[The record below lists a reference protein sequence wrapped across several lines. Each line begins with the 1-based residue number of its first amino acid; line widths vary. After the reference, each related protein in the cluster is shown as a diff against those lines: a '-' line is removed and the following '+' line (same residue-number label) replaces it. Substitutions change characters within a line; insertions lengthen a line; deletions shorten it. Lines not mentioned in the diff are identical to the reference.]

1 MGKKNV
7 EGNGGKAEKEL
18 ERIQRFL
25 TKSTEPE
32 AARES
37 YEPPY
42 GNLVKLNTART
53 ILGSVGEEVLS
64 EIASDY
70 LSLIEM
76 SGAIYEKNGD
86 YALGI
91 FSSGWCRFLDLASRK
106 LCGTDDNREA
116 LDCGKWLCHE
126 SCWTEASKAAIE
138 KGEPVDI
145 ECNGGIRLHAVPIRA
160 AGEVVGAINFGY
172 GDPPREPGKLK
183 ELAEK
188 FRVSTDELQEL
199 AEAYESRPAAI
210 IEVAKDRLRTS
221 AKLIGA
227 MVESKRRED
236 ALRRSERELSLRNR
250 INEIFGTVTD
260 EEMYLETLNVLLEA
274 AHSKYGVFGYIDENG
289 AYVVPTM
296 TRHIWDKCQVP
307 DKQFVFPRDQWG
319 HSIWP
324 RAIREKKLL
333 YSNEPSTLTPE
344 GHVPI
349 TRNITAPIIH
359 RGEVI
364 GLFQVA
370 NKEADYDEEDVH
382 IMQMIAD
389 TIAPVLNARLQRERQ
404 ERARDRAEQ
413 VVTRQAHEILE
424 IATPVMQI
432 WEGVVVAPLIGVL
445 DSQRTQQFTDKLLE
459 SIVET
464 NSAVALIDITGV
476 PTVDTQTGQHL
487 VETIS
492 AVRLLGAEVVL
503 TGVRPAIAQ
512 TLVHLGVDLSNV
524 TTRAS
529 LAAGLRVALDALHL
543 HVTQQPGSEVT

>member
-274 AHSKYGVFGYIDENG
+274 SQSKYGVFGYIDENG

-349 TRNITAPIIH
+349 ARNITAPIIH

-543 HVTQQPGSEVT
+543 HVAKQPGSEAT